1 MGETGQNPPR
11 SGQIRTRMSRF
22 RTFVLLASGLLGG
35 CQTVA
40 VEPVAPLVQTCRFL
54 LTFDDGPSADRYFN
68 TTLEILKRLES
79 NDVQPDI
86 KALFFVQTRNPTG
99 GGTKLGQ
106 AIMRHQHATGHVL
119 GLHSGTERGHIRH
132 TTMMPGDLVQSLRDG
147 QNDLR
152 AITGRDTAF
161 IRPTF
166 WGYNDRTRYL
176 YAAHDLK
183 MLLTDVN
190 NRDGIILHS
199 IFGLRE
205 RVRSELLRT
214 RRAIERGELPQVHG
228 SIPLVITLHD
238 LNPVTALRMTEYLH
252 ILVEEARVVGLPL
265 ADKPFYDNATDIIAA
280 ASLRATPPKPMPMT
294 AQNTGTDSSAQM
306 DQLPFAQLAKDT
318 VLPTHAN
325 PNPDLSTTSLQ

>member
-1 MGETGQNPPR
+1 MGESGQNPPR

-40 VEPVAPLVQTCRFL
+40 VEPAAPLVQTCRFL

-214 RRAIERGELPQVHG
+214 RRAIERDELPQVHG

-238 LNPVTALRMTEYLH
+238 INPVTALRITEYLH
-252 ILVEEARVVGLPL
+252 ILVEEARFAGLPL

-280 ASLRATPPKPMPMT
+280 ASLRATPPKPVPMT
-294 AQNTGTDSSAQM
+294 AQNTGTDSSTQM
-306 DQLPFAQLAKDT
+306 DRVPVAQLEDT
-318 VLPTHAN
+318 ALPTPAS
-325 PNPDLSTTSLQ
+325 PNPDLSSTSLQ